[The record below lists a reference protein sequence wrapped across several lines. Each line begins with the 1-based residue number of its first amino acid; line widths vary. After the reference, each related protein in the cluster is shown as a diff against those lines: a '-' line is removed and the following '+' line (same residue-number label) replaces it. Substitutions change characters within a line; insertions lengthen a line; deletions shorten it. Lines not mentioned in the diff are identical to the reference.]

1 MSRALLLA
9 AMLAASAPAA
19 AEVVASAPDSFTLR
33 FEAVAARPPAETWAA
48 LADWSGWWPDA
59 HSYSGKASNLSFEA
73 EADGEL
79 EEEWDGGSAS
89 HGEVVLAMP
98 PKLLR
103 LHAAFGPLQALPVA
117 GVLEF
122 ALAPDGQGTRVTMT
136 YRVGGP
142 ASARLDSLAAPVNAV
157 FAEAFARLLVH
168 TPPPPDSA
176 EPSQKER

>member
-1 MSRALLLA
+1 MSRTLLLA
-9 AMLAASAPAA
+9 ALLAASTPAA
-19 AEVVASAPDSFTLR
+19 SEVVAASPDSFALR
-33 FEAVAARPPAETWAA
+33 FEGVAPRPPAEAWAA
-48 LADWSGWWPDA
+48 LADWGGWWPEA
-59 HSYSGKASNLSFEA
+59 HSYSGKAANMSFEA

-79 EEEWDGGSAS
+79 EEEWEGGSVT

-122 ALAPDGQGTRVTMT
+122 ALAPEGQGTRLTLT

-142 ASARLDSLAAPVNAV
+142 ASAKLDSLAASVNAV
-157 FAEAFARLLVH
+157 FAEAFARLLAH
-168 TPPPPDSA
+168 TPPPPEPA
-176 EPSQKER
+176 EPSQKEP